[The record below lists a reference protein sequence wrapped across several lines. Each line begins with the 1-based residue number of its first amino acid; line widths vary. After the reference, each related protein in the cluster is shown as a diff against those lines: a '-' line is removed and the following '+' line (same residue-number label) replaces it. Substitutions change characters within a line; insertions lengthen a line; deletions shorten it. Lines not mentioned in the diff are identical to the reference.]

1 MYYYKVCRPS
11 KNIFQRRK
19 YKPLCLASRSYEARG
34 RGWEW
39 LISYPHHT
47 QAGLEENKEEEMMEI
62 KESDIFKAQEAQ
74 NGKKP
79 NQFLSFS
86 FYATDVSLAV
96 SNLIVVGIVKMK

>member
-74 NGKKP
+74 NGK
-79 NQFLSFS
+79 
-86 FYATDVSLAV
+86 
-96 SNLIVVGIVKMK
+96 NLINFFLFPFMQQMFRLQFQI